1 MPGNSMLETQ
11 QYMEM
16 KHFGNVFN
24 HKNSMEDG
32 MKYLLE
38 MLLSLSCNFKTFELL
53 LS

>member
-11 QYMEM
+11 QCVEM

-24 HKNSMEDG
+24 RKNNMEDG
-32 MKYLLE
+32 MKYLLQ
-38 MLLSLSCNFKTFELL
+38 MLLSLSCNFKTFELI